1 MRVSQ
6 IDYSNCNYSKN
17 TSPQNVP
24 QFKGKGVMVCQDLE
38 KYSARTGLCFTNAI
52 STTFASLWFKKGIW
66 VGDSTRIR
74 GNKGFV
80 SFSCEKMKTIEET
93 VGAEMANF
101 AEAHHL
107 DFSFIAEAT

>member
-6 IDYSNCNYSKN
+6 IDYSNCNYLKN
-17 TSPQNVP
+17 TSQQKVP

-38 KYSARTGLCFTNAI
+38 KYSARTGLGFTKAV
-52 STTFASLWFKKGIW
+52 STTFDSLCSQKRIM
-66 VGDSTRIR
+66 VDDSTRIT

-93 VGAEMANF
+93 VRAEMAKF

-107 DFSFIAEAT
+107 DFSFIAEAK